1 MSFKPTLSLSSF
13 TFVKR
18 LFSSYLLVEQ
28 IKTGRHIGSSLL
40 DEITTIH
47 VTCEYDIGRKEPITV
62 VFWPRAWSGFTYVVK
77 GQRIK
82 GCMFEI
88 LTFSHVDVV
97 GRTAKMP
104 KEKGPHFSFSPV
116 NPHTTTS
123 TPLSLGLVVLPQL
136 ATTFYHLFNTIVS
149 FKVLIKCFPFYE
161 IISNTYPR
169 NN

>member
-1 MSFKPTLSLSSF
+1 M
-13 TFVKR
+13 R

-28 IKTGRHIGSSLL
+28 IKTGRHIGSCLL

-47 VTCEYDIGRKEPITV
+47 VTCEYDVGRKEPITV

-77 GQRIK
+77 DSRAENQRVYVWNLNVFTCRRSRQNRKDAK
-82 GCMFEI
+82 G
-88 LTFSHVDVV
+88 
-97 GRTAKMP
+97 
-104 KEKGPHFSFSPV
+104 KGPHFSFSPV

-123 TPLSLGLVVLPQL
+123 TPLSLGLVVLPQF

-161 IISNTYPR
+161 IISNTYSR